1 MKQSYEVLL
10 KTLEDQL
17 EEHQNKMMY
26 LETNFS
32 ISNDEKM
39 CTITLTEESNEK
51 LKNRYQSSFPY
62 EKQEVEEFL
71 MKLVHL
77 CALYGAIEAT
87 SRSAN
92 QENSG
97 AINDKVVFS
106 NHHVLYLE
114 NVEYDLLERLAAS
127 IKGVTPSKYLSRVE
141 ETSVSVE
148 GSGGFSSARVIAFLV
163 AIVAT
168 LLFVVAFLY
177 R

>member
-1 MKQSYEVLL
+1 MDQSYEVIL
-10 KTLEDQL
+10 KTLEEQL
-17 EEHQNKMMY
+17 NAHQNKLMY

-32 ISNDEKM
+32 ISNDQKT
-39 CTITLTEESNEK
+39 CTITLTEGNGDQ
-51 LKNRYQSSFPY
+51 LKNRYQTSFPY
-62 EKQEVEEFL
+62 EKEKVEEFL

-77 CALYGAIEAT
+77 CALHGAVEAT

-97 AINDKVVFS
+97 AINDKVVFT

-114 NVEYDLLERLAAS
+114 NVAYDLVERMASS

-141 ETSVSVE
+141 ETIAMVE
-148 GSGGFSSARVIAFLV
+148 GRTGFSSARVIAFLV